1 MTAAATLND
10 LRAAGF
16 CFRADPDGRLTVAPA
31 NQLNEEQR
39 SLIRQHKAALV
50 QLLDT
55 ETLLQAMT
63 TAGPAGLAWRE
74 GTPTDWND
82 GRLLAAGEVLYQ
94 DRRMVN
100 VLGRRYLATQAPRL
114 PGQDRPK

>member
-1 MTAAATLND
+1 MTAATTLNN

-16 CFRADPDGRLTVAPA
+16 FFRADPDSRLTVAPA

-55 ETLLQAMT
+55 EALLQALT
-63 TAGPAGLAWRE
+63 TAGPAGLGWRE
-74 GTPTDWND
+74 GTPNDWD
-82 GRLLAAGEVLYQ
+82 DVRLLAAGEPLYQ
-94 DRRMVN
+94 ERRMVN

>member
-1 MTAAATLND
+1 MTAAATLNN

-16 CFRADPDGRLTVAPA
+16 FFRADPDSRLTVAPA

-55 ETLLQAMT
+55 ETLLQALT
-63 TAGPAGLAWRE
+63 TAGPAGLNWRE
-74 GTPTDWND
+74 GTPNDWD
-82 GRLLAAGEVLYQ
+82 DVRLLAAGEVLYA
-94 DRRMVN
+94 DGRMVN
-100 VLGRRYLATQAPRL
+100 RNGRRYLSASE
-114 PGQDRPK
+114 